1 VGDENPSLTSAL
13 PEVSLWRA
21 VLARAVLDAQS
32 EDYAADTRLW
42 CRSPDFEVVADY
54 AGVSGGVARE
64 RLQSAILEGIALR
77 SRRRGGLRGS
87 PKAGRRR
94 RVERAA
100 PPHQQPLHASRTA
113 TGLGDGSSQEADAV
127 VSEFRVDEPEP

>member
-1 VGDENPSLTSAL
+1 MGDENQSLTSAL
-13 PEVSLWRA
+13 PEVSLRRA

-54 AGVSGGVARE
+54 AGISGGVARE

-94 RVERAA
+94 RGGRSAPMDEQVLTAA
-100 PPHQQPLHASRTA
+100 GTPQSLAAATGDVHAS
-113 TGLGDGSSQEADAV
+113 
-127 VSEFRVDEPEP
+127 VSV

>member
-1 VGDENPSLTSAL
+1 MGDENQSLTSAL

-54 AGVSGGVARE
+54 AGISGGVARE
-64 RLQSAILEGIALR
+64 RLQSAILEGTAVR

-94 RVERAA
+94 RGGRAA
-100 PPHQQPLHASRTA
+100 PTDQQVLIAAGTPQTSAATTGDGHAS
-113 TGLGDGSSQEADAV
+113 
-127 VSEFRVDEPEP
+127 VSV